1 MIRFFSLAWFHLKI
15 YAKNSYFINLMITST
30 LSMFFLDYIAQS
42 ALGADLSQIIWI
54 RASIFGL
61 WASGTTAAGSI
72 GFQRFQGTLLYL
84 INTAYNDQ
92 LSLTALIAPAASFGL
107 LSFPLAILAAFIFQV
122 PVRIQGSFIL
132 AGLALWLGALVLD
145 LLIAS
150 VFVLTKNAIV
160 YEDLLTLPL
169 LFLSGL
175 FPLPGFLQS
184 IQPLV
189 NWLLPIALP
198 IQWLLG
204 FEALSAF
211 TVFQFIVCLALS
223 LVLSINI
230 SKYILKQARVSG
242 KLGGVLWKLSFH
254 LLMF

>member
-1 MIRFFSLAWFHLKI
+1 MTRFFNITWFHLKV
-15 YAKNSYFINLMITST
+15 YAQNSYFINLMISST
-30 LSMFFLDYIAQS
+30 LSLFFLEYIAQF
-42 ALGADLSQIIWI
+42 ALDGDFSQSIWV

-84 INTAYNDQ
+84 INNPYNEQ
-92 LSLTALIAPAASFGL
+92 LSLAAVIAPAASFGL
-107 LSFPLAILAAFIFQV
+107 LSFPLAMVVALILGIPIKISLELVVAI
-122 PVRIQGSFIL
+122 I
-132 AGLALWLGALVLD
+132 ALWLGALVLD
-145 LLIAS
+145 LIIAS

-175 FPLPGFLQS
+175 FPLLGLLDV
-184 IQPLV
+184 IQPIV

-204 FEALSAF
+204 YKTMTGASILQYI
-211 TVFQFIVCLALS
+211 TCLILS
-223 LVLSINI
+223 LII
-230 SKYILKQARVSG
+230 SMRISNYLLKHARISG
-242 KLGGVLWKLSFH
+242 KLGGVL
-254 LLMF
+254 